1 MATPY
6 TDIYNAALFYF
17 RDEDIFCLYEDE
29 AEAVLRGYLRQAA
42 AEFTPYCLKDLTAYD
57 DEMGSFDADLSDIEV
72 DILALGMSVKWMRN
86 YVLYADNLRDKM
98 SSKDYTYHSRGNLLA
113 SLHDLYDMLQKE
125 FKQRMFTYTYD
136 NGDLTSLHM

>member
-42 AEFTPYCLKDLTAYD
+42 AEFTPYCLNDLTAYD
-57 DEMGSFDADLSDIEV
+57 DEMGSFNADLSDIEV

-86 YVLYADNLRDKM
+86 YVLYSDNFFSIISLLVICF
-98 SSKDYTYHSRGNLLA
+98 TPWLNLFARL
-113 SLHDLYDMLQKE
+113 
-125 FKQRMFTYTYD
+125 
-136 NGDLTSLHM
+136 